1 MLTSRVAPP
10 ITPLRSSYK
19 SLIPI
24 KIRRMPLLRSGQA
37 HRKCRKISTK
47 SRNSNGVKKREEDIL
62 VSRSGPNPSRQS
74 RKENGKEKRVNRK

>member
-1 MLTSRVAPP
+1 M
-10 ITPLRSSYK
+10 
-19 SLIPI
+19 
-24 KIRRMPLLRSGQA
+24 RSGQA

-74 RKENGKEKRVNRK
+74 RKENGREKRVNRK